1 MKYLSAISDAVLDR
15 SANEL
20 IGAVLLAVV
29 VALIIAGLHAL
40 FRRKVSEPST
50 LVGGLTIVANIV
62 CMVVAVGYVEALRKP
77 WATSQGSVASP
88 ANRHRGPGFGAHG
101 PRHGPAFG
109 FWSPGFQMVT
119 AADTDRNGRLTEEEV
134 AQLVQE
140 ADRDGDGSVDSRDID
155 NFLRSRMKPPSS
167 FVGPP
172 RPVEGPRPNPVDQG
186 E

>member
-1 MKYLSAISDAVLDR
+1 MKYFSAISDAVLDR

-40 FRRKVSEPST
+40 CWRKVSEQAT
-50 LVGGLTIVANIV
+50 LVGGLTIFANIV

-77 WATSQGSVASP
+77 WATSQGWVSP
-88 ANRHRGPGFGAHG
+88 GDNRHHAQGAGPRG
-101 PRHGPAFG
+101 PRHAPAFG
-109 FWSPGFQMVT
+109 SWSPGFQMVA
-119 AADTDRNGRLTEEEV
+119 AADTDRNGRLTKEEV
-134 AQLVQE
+134 AQLVQK
-140 ADRDGDGSVDSRDID
+140 ADGDGDGSVDFRDID
-155 NFLRSRMKPPSS
+155 AFLRNRMRPSAS

-172 RPVEGPRPNPVDQG
+172 RPVVGPPSSPVDQG